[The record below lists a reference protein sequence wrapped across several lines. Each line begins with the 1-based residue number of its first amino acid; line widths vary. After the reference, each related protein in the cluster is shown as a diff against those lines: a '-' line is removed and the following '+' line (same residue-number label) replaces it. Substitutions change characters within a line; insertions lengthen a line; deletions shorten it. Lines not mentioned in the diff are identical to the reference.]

1 MLYRFLL
8 ITLPLLLFVPLVLS
22 APDTEDTLEQA
33 QQRSSEMRSHTSDV
47 FDQADAFSKS
57 PEFLDGINREAS
69 SALDNVGSVPIP
81 ILPNFPDLT
90 DEQLQRAR
98 TDIDRLLNQAQEQ
111 GQASQNPMDQKSGPQ
126 LYVFV
131 SFSMPDITLKRL
143 LTQAA
148 RIDGSL
154 ILRGLV
160 DDNMGKTKD
169 KIMQLMEADESGHTL
184 INGGFAI
191 DPTLFQRF
199 DIGQVPSFV
208 LTNTPAERCN
218 NNGCPDTDFVR
229 LSGDATVEYA
239 LETMV
244 REAPDSMK
252 SSARF
257 LLDRM
262 KGES

>member
-1 MLYRFLL
+1 M
-8 ITLPLLLFVPLVLS
+8 
-22 APDTEDTLEQA
+22 EQA
-33 QQRSSEMRSHTSDV
+33 QQRTTEMRSHTSNV
-47 FDQADAFSKS
+47 FEHADALSKS

-69 SALDNVGSVPIP
+69 SALSNVDSVPTP
-81 ILPNFPDLT
+81 TLPNFPNLT

-98 TDIDRLLNQAQEQ
+98 TDINQLLNRAQTQ
-111 GQASQNPMDQKSGPQ
+111 GPTSQNPMDQKSGPQ

-154 ILRGLV
+154 ILRGMV

-169 KIMQLMEADESGHTL
+169 KIMQLMEADESGHTQ

-218 NNGCPDTDFVR
+218 NNGCPDTDYVR
-229 LSGDATVEYA
+229 LSGDTTVEYA
-239 LETMV
+239 LETMA
-244 REAPDSMK
+244 REAPDAMK
-252 SSARF
+252 ASAHF

-262 KGES
+262 KGGS